1 MKGQFCVVAK
11 EIPRALQ
18 METCLL
24 KSLEWLHFFHYL
36 LELFYI
42 RFVAGEVCMPSNGIG
57 RTFLDRGDEKIDSG
71 GPDECWHQGGEQTN
85 KHKKQKIQQTNSGG
99 YLYWHRTVKETM
111 ARPLTSS
118 SEEQKTQEHLQTRPR
133 YEKSGRNLQKIHG
146 TRCRR
151 TSLFCHCHQM
161 CWNGMFEV
169 VQNFPIH
176 LTA

>member
-1 MKGQFCVVAK
+1 MKGQFCIVAK

-57 RTFLDRGDEKIDSG
+57 RTFLDRGDEEIDSG
-71 GPDECWHQGGEQTN
+71 GPDEGWHQAGKQTN

-99 YLYWHRTVKETM
+99 YLYWHRTVKD
-111 ARPLTSS
+111 RSLLP
-118 SEEQKTQEHLQTRPR
+118 QKNKKRKSIYRLDQNMKKWKKLQT
-133 YEKSGRNLQKIHG
+133 IHG
-146 TRCRR
+146 TRSRR